1 MKKLKDMF
9 HYGNFER
16 RIIFTWVEFAIT
28 TILWV
33 IIDEYVLYYAFNNA
47 IATENIKLILFF
59 GILMFVKV
67 ILQIVEG
74 IYHCMLRHHLQRD
87 FSYYA
92 RKDIFNNII
101 KANIPF
107 FDKSNTG
114 ELLELT
120 MNDSAQFSTFFTQNG
135 TVSMNNILKV
145 LTYIVVLLFIDVKLT
160 FILIAIYC
168 LGYLGVFIA
177 NNKKILLIKKIRDL
191 NISVTKSITEQ
202 INGLELIKSLEIE
215 EKRLEY
221 IARLIEKYNKES
233 KKLDKVIRNYTLVY
247 DLLSLFAIFV
257 VGLVGGINLL
267 TGTITYG
274 ALILFIN
281 GTSSITK
288 WINTLITHIER
299 LNNSYISFIK
309 ILKFKEEVVE
319 EKDTGTLKLEEVK
332 NIKFKNVKF
341 AYNKESQVLKGIDLK
356 VEKNEKIAI
365 IGKTGSGKTTL
376 VNLLCRFYPLTEGKI
391 LINEKDYTDYTLHSL
406 REKIGYVMQDVVI
419 FKGNV
424 YENINYVNKNISNKE
439 IEEICKK
446 LNLHEKILSLK
457 NGYETDLSENKDILS
472 QGEKQMINFA
482 RIMVENPEII
492 ILDEVTSSLSYE
504 NEELIKNATKEIMKD
519 RICFLI
525 AHRLSSVESCDKIV
539 LLEDGKIIEEG
550 SHNALLEQ
558 KGKYYQLINV

>member
-145 LTYIVVLLFIDVKLT
+145 LTYIVVLLFMDVKLT

-288 WINTLITHIER
+288 WMNTVITHIER

>member
-33 IIDEYVLYYAFNNA
+33 IINEYVLYYAFNNA

-160 FILIAIYC
+160 FILIAIYS

-457 NGYETDLSENKDILS
+457 NGYETDLSENRDILS

>member
-145 LTYIVVLLFIDVKLT
+145 LTYIVVLLFMDVKLT

-288 WINTLITHIER
+288 WMNTVITHIER

-332 NIKFKNVKF
+332 DIKFENVKF